1 LPNWL
6 AKDKLFEAAK
16 LVRVLVKILRERHLR
31 LYRGNLMDCDP
42 RKALVSLV
50 RKAFSLVE
58 LLVVI
63 AIIGILIGLLL
74 PAVQAAREAA
84 RRIQCANNLKQQGL
98 AMLNH
103 LDAKRHFPSG
113 SDQASSARLGQR
125 FRWSGQ
131 VLPYLEE
138 SNLFNR
144 IDPKADW
151 DISPNMDT
159 LQVRLSVFRCPSA
172 NTPDTMNHGVQGR
185 VPSNYLACA
194 SGVTARE
201 TGPGLLVSSGNLDG
215 VFYLNSRNRDAD
227 ITDGLSNTMLIGEA
241 LYLPDIEGPDYYG
254 VPQIIDH
261 WSIGSPTMPNGEM
274 SEALGSTATK
284 INSWKNAATS
294 FIEDIELGY
303 SSRHSGVVQVV
314 FGDGRITAISETID
328 MNVWKGIGTRN
339 QGEIVIIE

>member
-1 LPNWL
+1 
-6 AKDKLFEAAK
+6 
-16 LVRVLVKILRERHLR
+16 
-31 LYRGNLMDCDP
+31 MDCDP
-42 RKALVSLV
+42 RKVLASLV

-63 AIIGILIGLLL
+63 AIIGILVGLLL
-74 PAVQAAREAA
+74 PAVQAARESA

-113 SDQASSARLGQR
+113 CDPSSAGLNSSQR
-125 FRWSGQ
+125 FLWSGQ

-172 NTPDTMNHGVQGR
+172 NSPDTMNHGVPNR
-185 VPSNYLACA
+185 VPNNYLACA
-194 SGVTARE
+194 SGITARE
-201 TGPGLLVSSGNLDG
+201 TGPGLLVSSRNLDG

-241 LYLPDIEGPDYYG
+241 LYLPDIKGPDHYG

-274 SEALGSTATK
+274 SEALGSTAAK

-294 FIEDIELGY
+294 FIEDVELAY

-328 MNVWKGIGTRN
+328 MNVWQGIGTRN
-339 QGEIVIIE
+339 QSEIVIIE